1 MEKCLLFF
9 GLGCPP
15 EALSCSLRLFSVK
28 YMSVEFNTIFLYLRG
43 PLSFME
49 ARGKT
54 LLLVVPSSMAL
65 RILSKF
71 PMQSSIE
78 GINSATLA
86 QYDNQARWWS
96 QR

>member
-1 MEKCLLFF
+1 
-9 GLGCPP
+9 
-15 EALSCSLRLFSVK
+15 
-28 YMSVEFNTIFLYLRG
+28 
-43 PLSFME
+43 ME